1 MSLTLIIGN
10 KNYSSWSLRAWLMLK
25 QARVAFEEIRV
36 PLDTPETA
44 DRLRSYSPSAKVP
57 VLKAGTLTIWESIA
71 IGEYIAEQVPEAQLL
86 PQDAAVRAIVRSVSA
101 EMHAGFAAL
110 RQKMPMDCRSR
121 YPGRGMTLA
130 VQRDIDR
137 ITTLWR
143 GCRQQYGSSGDFLF
157 GHFTLADAMYA
168 PVVSRF
174 VTYGVAL
181 EPMAQAYADT
191 IWRLPTMQE
200 WVSAA
205 AIEPETLS
213 ETLLFGG

>member
-25 QARVAFEEIRV
+25 QAGVAFEEIRV

-57 VLKAGTLTIWESIA
+57 VLKAGALTIWESIA
-71 IGEYIAEQVPEAQLL
+71 IGEYIAEQFPEAQLL
-86 PQDAAVRAIVRSVSA
+86 PQDSAVRAIVRSVSA

-121 YPGRGMTLA
+121 YPGRGMTSA

-143 GCRQQYGSSGDFLF
+143 DCRQQYGSSGDFLF

-174 VTYGVAL
+174 VTYDVAL

-191 IWRLPTMQE
+191 IWRLPAMQE

>member
-25 QARVAFEEIRV
+25 QAGVAFEEIRV

-57 VLKAGTLTIWESIA
+57 VLKAGALTIWESIA
-71 IGEYIAEQVPEAQLL
+71 IGEYIAEQFPEAQLL
-86 PQDAAVRAIVRSVSA
+86 PQDSAVRAIVRSVSA

-121 YPGRGMTLA
+121 YPGRGMTSA

-143 GCRQQYGSSGDFLF
+143 DCRQQYGSSGDFLF

-174 VTYGVAL
+174 VTYDVAL

-191 IWRLPTMQE
+191 IWQLPAMQE

>member
-1 MSLTLIIGN
+1 MPLTLIIGN

-25 QARVAFEEIRV
+25 QAGVEFEEIRI

-44 DRLRSYSPSAKVP
+44 DRLRQSSPSAKVP
-57 VLKAGTLTIWESIA
+57 VLRDGNLTIWESIA
-71 IGEYIAEQVPEAQLL
+71 IGEYVAELAPDCQLL
-86 PQDAAVRAIVRSVSA
+86 PHDAAVRAIVRSVSA
-101 EMHAGFAAL
+101 EMHAGFASL
-110 RQKMPMDCRSR
+110 RQQMPMDCRSR
-121 YPGRGMTLA
+121 YPGRGLTPA

-137 ITTLWR
+137 ITTIWR

-174 VTYGVAL
+174 ITYEVAL
-181 EPMAQAYADT
+181 EPIAQAYANA
-191 IWRLPTMQE
+191 IWSLPTLQE
-200 WVSAA
+200 WVNAA

-213 ETLLFGG
+213 ETVLFG